1 MQIDINVKTYSTK
14 QRILAFFMA
23 FLIFTMTCP
32 EIFEGWGLGL
42 IARAVTPGT
51 GIIGVT
57 QTYSKY
63 RVRLIKYKIR
73 RLKHKNFG
81 RLLILLLTHLF

>member
-63 RVRLIKYKIR
+63 MVRIIKYKKSCPKFIF
-73 RLKHKNFG
+73 FG
-81 RLLILLLTHLF
+81 QLLILS

>member
-63 RVRLIKYKIR
+63 M
-73 RLKHKNFG
+73 G
-81 RLLILLLTHLF
+81 RSF